1 MISSGPNTPESSLKE
16 ICDKGRQE
24 TSAGPVRG
32 ENTHR
37 NYVTRKLCKRND
49 FCKAGSAER
58 NKSGTNCFVA
68 CLLIAPV
75 KRKWDSRTITE
86 VRGAKP
92 LFD

>member
-1 MISSGPNTPESSLKE
+1 MRGLCGVANTL
-16 ICDKGRQE
+16 
-24 TSAGPVRG
+24 
-32 ENTHR
+32 R

-92 LFD
+92 LFDEILDESKIW